1 MSNYKLITNYKL
13 MNNYKIF
20 LIIIIILII
29 FYSINKLIKK
39 YNTKIN
45 KEYTEYTYDTYDT
58 NDKKEIKEHYL
69 TYFLPYYGNNITE
82 LAKFYD
88 NKDYNKNFFKKKFF
102 YKPLIF
108 IYNDYQKNYIN
119 QLSKIII
126 SKSFLYKN
134 INLKLND
141 VIKSVEEVNSGNIN
155 FMVSD
160 IPTLVALKN
169 INKVNVNNI
178 RYVSKLYKQKVYFFT
193 YKTTGIESMK
203 YISRRFVVGI
213 PGKKNEINIFVD
225 TIINDMGYVLNKD
238 YTIVYAEKDNLEDLF
253 KLLNDKK
260 VDIIIF
266 TETFPS
272 TYVNNILQKNT
283 DRNLLLL
290 PFECNN
296 ETLFFKE
303 NFYFEKDMIDLNDL
317 SENYLPK
324 KFNDK
329 EYTIY
334 KPSMYML
341 SYNTFLFS
349 NIFTDKKY
357 IYDITK
363 TIFENKDFLNNF
375 FKDNKIESLMFK
387 DHEQNLFYAHYGLRQ
402 YFFDKGYIS
411 LIDSPTCKYLIGNK
425 ACTQE
430 NIDNNI
436 IFQE

>member
-1 MSNYKLITNYKL
+1 MS
-13 MNNYKIF
+13 KIIIF
-20 LIIIIILII
+20 MIIIIFYII
-29 FYSINKLIKK
+29 FYNINKLIKK
-39 YNTKIN
+39 NT
-45 KEYTEYTYDTYDT
+45 
-58 NDKKEIKEHYL
+58 KEHYL
-69 TYFLPYYGNNITE
+69 TYFLPYY
-82 LAKFYD
+82 D
-88 NKDYNKNFFKKKFF
+88 NKIKELTKMYNDNDDKKNFFKKKFL
-102 YKPLIF
+102 YTPLIF
-108 IYNDYQKNYIN
+108 IYNDYQKNYVT

-126 SKSFLYKN
+126 SKSFLYKT

-141 VIKSVEEVNSGNIN
+141 VIKSVQEVNSGNIN

-160 IPTLVALKN
+160 IATLIALKN
-169 INKVNVNNI
+169 INKIDTNNI
-178 RYVSKLYKQKVYFFT
+178 RYVSKLYKQRMYFFT
-193 YKTTGIESMK
+193 NKMNGIESLK
-203 YISRRFVVGI
+203 NISKRFVVGI
-213 PGKKNEINIFVD
+213 PGKKNEINIFLD
-225 TIINDMGYVLNKD
+225 TVINDMGYILNKD

-253 KLLNDKK
+253 KLLNNKK

-272 TYVNNILQKNT
+272 KNVNNILKNNT
-283 DRNLLLL
+283 NKDIILL

-341 SYNTFLFS
+341 SFNTYLFS

-357 IYDITK
+357 IYDIVK
-363 TIFENKDFLNNF
+363 TIFKNKDFLNNF

-387 DHEQNLFYAHYGLRQ
+387 DHELNLFYAHYGLRQ

-411 LIDSPTCKYLIGNK
+411 LIDSPSCKYFIGNK

>member
-1 MSNYKLITNYKL
+1 MSNYKLSNYKL
-13 MNNYKIF
+13 SNYK
-20 LIIIIILII
+20 LIIIILII
-29 FYSINKLIKK
+29 LVIFYSINILIKK
-39 YNTKIN
+39 YNNSK
-45 KEYTEYTYDTYDT
+45 

-69 TYFLPYYGNNITE
+69 TYFLPYYNNNITE

-88 NKDYNKNFFKKKFF
+88 NNDNKKNFFKKKFL

-108 IYNDYQKNYIN
+108 IYNAYQKEYIN

-126 SKSFLYKN
+126 SKSFLYKTIN
-134 INLKLND
+134 ILSND
-141 VIKSVEEVNSGNIN
+141 ITKSVEEVNSGNIN
-155 FMVSD
+155 FMISD
-160 IPTLVALKN
+160 LPTLIALKN
-169 INKVNVNNI
+169 VNKMDINNI

-193 YKTTGIESMK
+193 YKTTGIESLK
-203 YISRRFVVGI
+203 NISRRFVVGI
-213 PGKKNEINIFVD
+213 PGEKNEINIYLN
-225 TIINDMGYVLNKD
+225 TIINDMGYVLKKD
-238 YTIVYAEKDNLEDLF
+238 YTIVYAKYDNLKDLF
-253 KLLNDKK
+253 NLLNNKK

-283 DRNLLLL
+283 NKNLLLL

-303 NFYFEKDMIDLNDL
+303 NFYFEKDMIDLNNL

-334 KPSMYML
+334 NPSMYML

-357 IYDITK
+357 VYDITK

-387 DHEQNLFYAHYGLRQ
+387 DNELNLFYAHYGLRQ

-411 LIDSPTCKYLIGNK
+411 LIDSPSCKYFIGNK

-436 IFQE
+436 IYNG

>member
-1 MSNYKLITNYKL
+1 MSNYKLI
-13 MNNYKIF
+13 II
-20 LIIIIILII
+20 LIILISILII
-29 FYSINKLIKK
+29 FYSTNKLIKK
-39 YNTKIN
+39 YYNSKIDN
-45 KEYTEYTYDTYDT
+45 
-58 NDKKEIKEHYL
+58 KEHYL
-69 TYFLPYYGNNITE
+69 TYFLPYYDNKITE
-82 LAKFYD
+82 LTKM
-88 NKDYNKNFFKKKFF
+88 YNNNDDKKNFFKKKFL

-108 IYNDYQKNYIN
+108 IYNDYQKDYIT

-126 SKSFLYKN
+126 SKSFLYKT
-134 INLKLND
+134 INLKSND
-141 VIKSVEEVNSGNIN
+141 VIKSVQEVNSGNIN

-160 IPTLVALKN
+160 IPTLTALKD
-169 INKVNVNNI
+169 INKVDVNNI
-178 RYVSKLYKQKVYFFT
+178 RYVSKLYKQKMYFFT
-193 YKTTGIESMK
+193 NKTTGIESLK
-203 YISRRFVVGI
+203 NISKRFVVGI
-213 PGKKNEINIFVD
+213 PGKKNEVNIFLD
-225 TIINDMGYVLNKD
+225 TVINDMGYLLNKD
-238 YTIVYAEKDNLEDLF
+238 YTIVYAENDNLRDLF

-272 TYVNNILQKNT
+272 TNVNNILKNNT
-283 DRNLLLL
+283 NRNLLLL

-317 SENYLPK
+317 SKNYLPK

-334 KPSMYML
+334 NPSMYML

-349 NIFTDKKY
+349 NIFTDKEY

-387 DHEQNLFYAHYGLRQ
+387 DHELNLFYAHYGLRQ

-411 LIDSPTCKYLIGNK
+411 LIDSPSCKYLIGNK

>member
-1 MSNYKLITNYKL
+1 MSNYKLI
-13 MNNYKIF
+13 F
-20 LIIIIILII
+20 IIIIILII

-45 KEYTEYTYDTYDT
+45 KEYTDET
-58 NDKKEIKEHYL
+58 NETKETKEHYL
-69 TYFLPYYGNNITE
+69 TYFLPYYDNNITE

-88 NKDYNKNFFKKKFF
+88 NNDNKKNFFKKKFL
-102 YKPLIF
+102 YKPLSF
-108 IYNDYQKNYIN
+108 IYNDYQKEYIN

-126 SKSFLYKN
+126 SKSFLYKT

-141 VIKSVEEVNSGNIN
+141 VIKSVQELNAGNIN

-160 IPTLVALKN
+160 LPTLVALKN
-169 INKVNVNNI
+169 VKKMDVNNI

-193 YKTTGIESMK
+193 YKTSGIESLK
-203 YISRRFVVGI
+203 NIARRFVVGI
-213 PGKKNEINIFVD
+213 PGKKNEINIFLD

-238 YTIVYAEKDNLEDLF
+238 YTIVYSKNDNLEDLF
-253 KLLNDKK
+253 NLLKNKK

-272 TYVNNILQKNT
+272 KNVNNILSKNT
-283 DRNLLLL
+283 DKNIILL

-334 KPSMYML
+334 NPSMYML
-341 SYNTFLFS
+341 SYNTFLIS

-375 FKDNKIESLMFK
+375 FKDNKIELLMFR
-387 DHEQNLFYAHYGLRQ
+387 DYELSLFYAHYGLRQ

-411 LIDSPTCKYLIGNK
+411 LIDSPSCKYFIGTK

-436 IFQE
+436 IFQI

>member
-1 MSNYKLITNYKL
+1 M
-13 MNNYKIF
+13 
-20 LIIIIILII
+20 IIIIFYII
-29 FYSINKLIKK
+29 FYNINKLIKK
-39 YNTKIN
+39 NT
-45 KEYTEYTYDTYDT
+45 
-58 NDKKEIKEHYL
+58 KEHYL
-69 TYFLPYYGNNITE
+69 TYFLPYYDNKITE
-82 LAKFYD
+82 LTKM
-88 NKDYNKNFFKKKFF
+88 YNNNDDKKNFFKKKFL

-108 IYNDYQKNYIN
+108 IYNDYQKNYVT

-126 SKSFLYKN
+126 SKNFLYKT

-141 VIKSVEEVNSGNIN
+141 VIESVQEVNSGNIN
-155 FMVSD
+155 FIISD
-160 IPTLVALKN
+160 IATLIALKN
-169 INKVNVNNI
+169 INKIDTNNI
-178 RYVSKLYKQKVYFFT
+178 RYVSKLYKQRMYFFT
-193 YKTTGIESMK
+193 NKMNGIESLK
-203 YISRRFVVGI
+203 NISKRFVVGI
-213 PGKKNEINIFVD
+213 PGKKNEINIFLD
-225 TIINDMGYVLNKD
+225 TVINDMGYILNKD

-253 KLLNDKK
+253 KLLNNKK

-272 TYVNNILQKNT
+272 KNVNNILKNNT
-283 DRNLLLL
+283 NKDIILL

-341 SYNTFLFS
+341 SFNTYLFS

-357 IYDITK
+357 IYEIVK
-363 TIFENKDFLNNF
+363 TIFKNKDFLNNF

-387 DHEQNLFYAHYGLRQ
+387 DYELNIFYAHHGLRE

-411 LIDSPTCKYLIGNK
+411 LIDSPSCKYFIGNN

>member
-1 MSNYKLITNYKL
+1 M
-13 MNNYKIF
+13 
-20 LIIIIILII
+20 
-29 FYSINKLIKK
+29 KK
-39 YNTKIN
+39 YNNSKIG
-45 KEYTEYTYDTYDT
+45 KI
-58 NDKKEIKEHYL
+58 DKIEIKEHYL
-69 TYFLPYYGNNITE
+69 TYFLPYYNNNITE
-82 LAKFYD
+82 MSKFYD
-88 NKDYNKNFFKKKFF
+88 NKDYQKNFFKKKFF
-102 YKPLIF
+102 YNPLIF
-108 IYNDYQKNYIN
+108 IYNDYQKEYIN

-126 SKSFLYKN
+126 SKSFLYKT
-134 INLKLND
+134 INVNLND
-141 VIKSVEEVNSGNIN
+141 IMKSVKEVNSGNIN
-155 FMVSD
+155 FM
-160 IPTLVALKN
+160 ITGLPTLVALKHVKKME
-169 INKVNVNNI
+169 INNI

-193 YKTTGIESMK
+193 NKTTRIESLK
-203 YISRRFVVGI
+203 NISRRFVVGVS
-213 PGKKNEINIFVD
+213 GNKNEINLFVD
-225 TIINDMGYVLNKD
+225 TIINDMGYILNKD
-238 YTIVYAEKDNLEDLF
+238 YTIVYAENDNLQDLF
-253 KLLNDKK
+253 KLLNNNK

-266 TETFPS
+266 AETFPS
-272 TYVNNILQKNT
+272 TNVNNILKNNT
-283 DRNLLLL
+283 DRNILLL

-341 SYNTFLFS
+341 SYNTFLIS

-363 TIFENKDFLNNF
+363 TIFENKDYLNNF
-375 FKDNKIESLMFK
+375 FKDNKIESLMFR
-387 DHEQNLFYAHYGLRQ
+387 DHELSLFYAHYGLRQ

-411 LIDSPTCKYLIGNK
+411 LIDSPSCKYFIGKK

-436 IFQE
+436 IYNW